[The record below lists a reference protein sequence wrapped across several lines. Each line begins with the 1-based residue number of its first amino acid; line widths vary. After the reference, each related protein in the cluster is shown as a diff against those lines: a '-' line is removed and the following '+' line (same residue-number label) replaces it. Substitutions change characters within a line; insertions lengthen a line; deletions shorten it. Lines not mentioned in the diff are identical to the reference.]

1 MSFRRFV
8 LTVGIAIAL
17 VTGIPF
23 AHATIGQPG
32 TLDAF
37 WNTCGA
43 LPGRAVTAIGT
54 GSDVAVAA
62 VLQPD
67 GKIVLAGNC
76 VNTPGT
82 GNMFCLARYK
92 TDGTLDASFN
102 GTGKV
107 TTVLTNFNSKLNAM
121 ALQTD
126 GKIVVAGYNCLPA
139 LYQRFCAV
147 RYNGD
152 GSLDLS
158 FNGTGIATLQIQA
171 TAANETATAVA
182 VQSDGKIV
190 LAGTCNSL
198 NGLNFCALRFNTN
211 GSLDASSRWS
221 RPSLAVSP
229 PTPSRCRPTAKS

>member
-1 MSFRRFV
+1 MNFHRFV
-8 LTVGIAIAL
+8 SALALSLALLTCNAAVHAIS
-17 VTGIPF
+17 
-23 AHATIGQPG
+23 GQPG
-32 TLDAF
+32 TLDPF
-37 WNTCGA
+37 WNTGGA
-43 LPGRAVTAIGT
+43 QPGKVTTAFG
-54 GSDVAVAA
+54 GGNDVAVAA

-67 GKIVLAGNC
+67 GKVVLAGNC

-171 TAANETATAVA
+171 TAANETATAVV